1 MATVLVDMRPPQ
13 VSYQNELQRLQVQ
26 RSSAHNKSNDSVN
39 TPNNPFNQGSAQN
52 AQVVPLQLAPMSQD
66 EFASAMETANALM
79 AESGTEASEYVGT
92 QLNVYA

>member
-1 MATVLVDMRPPQ
+1 MATVLVDMRPLQ
-13 VSYQNELQRLQVQ
+13 ISYPNELQRLQVQ

-52 AQVVPLQLAPMSQD
+52 AQAQPLQIAPLSQD
-66 EFASAMETANALM
+66 EFASAMDTANSLM
-79 AESGTEASEYVGT
+79 AESGAETSGYVGT

>member
-13 VSYQNELQRLQVQ
+13 VSYQSELQRLQVQ

-39 TPNNPFNQGSAQN
+39 APNNPFNKGNAQN
-52 AQVVPLQLAPMSQD
+52 AQVTPMLQSSLSQD
-66 EFASAMETANALM
+66 EFTSAKETANALM
-79 AESGTEASEYVGT
+79 AGAGGETSEYVGT

>member
-13 VSYQNELQRLQVQ
+13 VSYQSELQRLQVQ

-39 TPNNPFNQGSAQN
+39 TPNNAFNQGSAQN
-52 AQVVPLQLAPMSQD
+52 AQVAPIQLTSLTQD

-79 AESGTEASEYVGT
+79 AESGAETSEYVGT